1 LKVSPDSSESVVP
14 EAVGRTLQVVMD
26 RIGVEKVDRV
36 WIFPP
41 LVRGRKEWGLVAVS
55 GLSEDS
61 SQRVLYTARYSAE
74 LMGTGSAFQSEVTLE
89 GTAPPDRLPR
99 VMEGVVRRSD
109 LPLGD
114 PKEVEILGDPVRFR
128 ALVQSYGWELPRE
141 RTGEHR

>member
-1 LKVSPDSSESVVP
+1 
-14 EAVGRTLQVVMD
+14 MD
-26 RIGVEKVDRV
+26 RLGAEKVERV

-74 LMGTGSAFQSEVTLE
+74 LMGTGSVFESEMTLA
-89 GTAPPDRLPR
+89 GAAPPDRLPR

-114 PKEVEILGDPVRFR
+114 PREVEILGDSERFR
-128 ALVQSYGWELPRE
+128 ALVQSYGWEPPRE
-141 RTGEHR
+141 NPEDDR